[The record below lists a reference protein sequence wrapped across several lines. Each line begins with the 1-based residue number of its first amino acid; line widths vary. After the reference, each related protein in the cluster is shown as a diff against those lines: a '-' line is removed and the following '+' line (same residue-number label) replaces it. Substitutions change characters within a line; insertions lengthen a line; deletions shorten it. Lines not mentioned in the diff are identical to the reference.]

1 MAQAIER
8 FVPDGATIAM
18 GVALEAVIPFAAG
31 HEMIRQRRRNLELVG
46 PISDALFDQLIGAG
60 CVRRVT
66 AAWIGNVS
74 EGLAHCYRRACE
86 HRVPGPLEVRDH
98 SNFSI
103 SLALWAAAW
112 NVPSLPTRTLL
123 GSDILRTNP
132 DLSLGAGLVHVK
144 AVRPDVAIVHA
155 QRADEQG
162 RAHAWGPLGITE
174 EAGLAAERVI
184 VSCEELVDPSVILS
198 DPNRILFPETRVA
211 AVVHEPGGAH
221 PSPVQG
227 FFKRDHAFYREY
239 GERSRTEE
247 GFEPWLR
254 EWVVDVPDRA
264 AYMRRIDAGAL
275 WATRMSNVMALMAQ
289 GHVDL
294 GFIGGAEVDRFGNLN
309 TSYVGEPRSPKVKLP
324 GSGGGADIAI
334 LSRRWVTLMSHER
347 RRLVDRVSFITS
359 PGHGDGTPGW
369 RKRNGLLGGGPAAT
383 ITQPGGPRFPE
394 GGGEAY
400 LASVHPGCT
409 VEDVRRGTGWELK
422 VADDVS
428 ETSAPTESELAAIR
442 RFDPDGFWTS
452 PSARSAGASP

>member
-174 EAGLAAERVI
+174 EAGLAA
-184 VSCEELVDPSVILS
+184 
-198 DPNRILFPETRVA
+198 
-211 AVVHEPGGAH
+211 
-221 PSPVQG
+221 
-227 FFKRDHAFYREY
+227 
-239 GERSRTEE
+239 
-247 GFEPWLR
+247 
-254 EWVVDVPDRA
+254 
-264 AYMRRIDAGAL
+264 
-275 WATRMSNVMALMAQ
+275 
-289 GHVDL
+289 
-294 GFIGGAEVDRFGNLN
+294 
-309 TSYVGEPRSPKVKLP
+309 
-324 GSGGGADIAI
+324 
-334 LSRRWVTLMSHER
+334 
-347 RRLVDRVSFITS
+347 
-359 PGHGDGTPGW
+359 
-369 RKRNGLLGGGPAAT
+369 
-383 ITQPGGPRFPE
+383 
-394 GGGEAY
+394 
-400 LASVHPGCT
+400 
-409 VEDVRRGTGWELK
+409 
-422 VADDVS
+422 
-428 ETSAPTESELAAIR
+428 
-442 RFDPDGFWTS
+442 
-452 PSARSAGASP
+452 